1 MFCEDEKDQRM
12 SSPHHNPEDHRY
24 FLLEVFFLAKPQSAA
39 LEPTEE
45 QQKEKLVEQSQTVWK
60 EGILKEDKVGSDVK
74 TYQNYEHR
82 NILSRGTAPL

>member
-1 MFCEDEKDQRM
+1 MFCEDETDKCQ
-12 SSPHHNPEDHRY
+12 SPYHYPEDHRY
-24 FLLEVFFLAKPQSAA
+24 FLLEVFLLAQPKSAA

>member
-1 MFCEDEKDQRM
+1 MRKTRECP
-12 SSPHHNPEDHRY
+12 SPHHNPEDHRY
-24 FLLEVFFLAKPQSAA
+24 FLLEVFLLTQPQSAA

-60 EGILKEDKVGSDVK
+60 EGLLKEDKVGSDVK